1 MRQALKTYTLELKV
15 QGPVFVGSGEE
26 IQKKE
31 YVFLNGRH
39 ALGVVDI
46 EKLYRLARKKGL
58 ASDMEQFMVRDTKT
72 TLRQWADS
80 HRIKPEELKSC
91 MKYIVDA
98 GDMQQEKGPIR
109 IMACTK
115 DPYGKPYI
123 PGSSV
128 KGMLRTILLGADM
141 IQHPD
146 KYASLAKNMKDDLY
160 NRNDKRNN
168 VLKRNISDIENQ
180 AFRTLN
186 RPKSKP
192 QDAVND
198 WMSGVIVSDS
208 EPLTMGDVAVCQ
220 KWEQHV
226 NGSEKTLNL
235 MRECIRPGTVVRCQ
249 LTIDET
255 ISPLTGEKLMEAV
268 KIFYQRYE
276 KAFQQYFP
284 YKSVA
289 PISDATVFLGGG
301 SGFVSKTIIY
311 DLFERKEGVRAT
323 KDIFRKTNVPRE
335 HKHDKDVAL
344 GVSPHVLKCTKLDGK
359 KYMMGQCEL
368 RLKEI

>member
-1 MRQALKTYTLELKV
+1 MRQILKTYNLELKV
-15 QGPVFVGSGEE
+15 QGPVFVGNGEE

-46 EKLYRLARKKGL
+46 EKLYQLARKKGL
-58 ASDMEQFMVRDTKT
+58 ASDMERFMVRDTRT
-72 TLRQWADS
+72 TLRQWSDS
-80 HRIKPEELKSC
+80 HRIKPDELKAC

-98 GDMQQEKGPIR
+98 GDMQQEKGR
-109 IMACTK
+109 MQIMACIK

-123 PGSSV
+123 PGSSI
-128 KGMLRTILLGADM
+128 KGMLRTILLGAEL
-141 IQHPD
+141 IRHPEQ
-146 KYASLAKNMKDDLY
+146 YRHLAENMKDDLY
-160 NRNDKRNN
+160 NSNDKKNN

-180 AFRTLN
+180 VFCTLN

-208 EPLTMGDVAVCQ
+208 EPLSMRDVAVCQ
-220 KWEQHV
+220 KWDQHV
-226 NGSEKTLNL
+226 KGTEKTVNL
-235 MRECIRPGTVVRCQ
+235 MRECIRPGTVIHCQ

-268 KIFYQRYE
+268 KVFYQRYE
-276 KAFQQYFP
+276 KAFQQHFSYQ
-284 YKSVA
+284 SVA

-311 DLFERKEGVRAT
+311 DLFEQKEGVWVT
-323 KDIFRKTNVPRE
+323 KDIFRKTKVSWQ
-335 HKHDKDVAL
+335 HKHDKDIGF
-344 GVSPHVLKCTKLDGK
+344 GVSPHVLKCTKLNGK

-368 RLKEI
+368 KLRVM